1 MNATPFNTNSLF
13 LELELDSGLLIRKC
27 KYRFSLQKDMKKTL
41 CTIFLGVAALVASAS
56 AATIQLMPE
65 ISGITGKGLSTAGR
79 LPGNGI
85 TSADVKNWLGS
96 SSVTDGWY
104 STTGNGDMQ
113 WGKASVNVDNQII
126 TLPNMNGTQGVCA
139 GLKMTIDNMQAYDS
153 LTFSFSLTPPGTGPT
168 FTYSLWYETADGDI
182 VNLCQGTRGN
192 NASVWNVSYD
202 LTDEQM
208 SALKTNGNGKIY
220 AVLGSAG
227 GSNGNNAT
235 ISDIS
240 LEGTLAVVPEPAAAS
255 LGLLGLAAL
264 LMRRRRA

>member
-1 MNATPFNTNSLF
+1 
-13 LELELDSGLLIRKC
+13 
-27 KYRFSLQKDMKKTL
+27 MKKTL
-41 CTIFLGVAALVASAS
+41 CTIFLGLAGL
-56 AATIQLMPE
+56 AATAFAATVELMPDIE
-65 ISGITGKGLSTAGR
+65 NITGQGYNTAGR
-79 LPGNGI
+79 LTGNGI
-85 TSADVKNWLGS
+85 TAADVKGWLGS
-96 SSVTDGWY
+96 ASRADGWY
-104 STTGNGDMQ
+104 TTTGNADLK
-113 WGKASVNVDNQII
+113 WGKASVNTATQSII
-126 TLPNMNGTQGVCA
+126 LPNMNGTKGVCV

-227 GSNGNNAT
+227 GSGGNNAT

>member
-1 MNATPFNTNSLF
+1 
-13 LELELDSGLLIRKC
+13 
-27 KYRFSLQKDMKKTL
+27 MKKTL
-41 CTIFLGVAALVASAS
+41 CTIFLGVAALVTSAS
-56 AATIQLMPE
+56 AATIQLMPA
-65 ISGITGKGLSTAGR
+65 ISGITGKGFSTAGR

-113 WGKASVNVDNQII
+113 WGKASVNVANQTV

-139 GLKMTIDNMQAYDS
+139 GLKMTIDNMQAYDG

-168 FTYSLWYETADGDI
+168 FTYSLWYETTDGDI
-182 VNLCQGTRGN
+182 VNLCKETRGN
-192 NASVWNVSYD
+192 NSSVWDVSYN
-202 LTDEQM
+202 LTGEQM
-208 SALKTNGNGKIY
+208 ATMKANGNGKVY
-220 AVLGSAG
+220 AVLGSTG
-227 GSNGNNAT
+227 GTGGNNAVIT
-235 ISDIS
+235 DIS

-264 LMRRRRA
+264 MLRRRRA